1 MNKAFRLVAGTALL
15 VLGATLAACHT
26 QDSSGKTATGSMEL
40 KLYDVPASQSEN
52 LAQALALTMVNKA
65 SVSQAAPGKLLVYA
79 PRGAQASI
87 GKAIAALAK
96 APMQQAAAGQV
107 GVHFWVVNGEPG
119 AGADDAAL
127 KPLASAL
134 DSVRQNAGP
143 LHFSLVQTVFAR
155 TSTDGHNV
163 SIVAAPAGGN
173 ARNFDFAVKGVDGQI
188 LDSLLDYYDSNDR
201 GLYKFKSEV
210 SLHSGHYVVLAQGPG
225 ACPRAVVGESDP
237 PCPVTPALRLLI
249 VRADILPP
257 QT

>member
-1 MNKAFRLVAGTALL
+1 MKSALRLVAGTALL
-15 VLGATLAACHT
+15 VFGAALTACHT
-26 QDSSGKTATGSMEL
+26 QGSSGKTATEPMEL
-40 KLYDVPASQSEN
+40 KLYDVPASQSDN
-52 LAQALALTMVNKA
+52 LLQALTMAMVNKV
-65 SVSQAAPGKLLVYA
+65 SVSQAAPGKVLVYA
-79 PRGAQASI
+79 PREAQASI
-87 GKAIAALAK
+87 GNAIATLAK
-96 APMQQAAAGQV
+96 APVQQTAAGQA

-127 KPLASAL
+127 KPLASVL
-134 DSVRQNAGP
+134 DSVRQDAGP
-143 LHFSLVQTVFAR
+143 LHFSLVQTVSAR
-155 TSTDGHNV
+155 TSTDGNDV

-188 LDSLLDYYDSNDR
+188 LDSQLAYYDSNDR

-210 SLHSGHYVVLAQGPG
+210 KLHSGHYVVLAQGPG